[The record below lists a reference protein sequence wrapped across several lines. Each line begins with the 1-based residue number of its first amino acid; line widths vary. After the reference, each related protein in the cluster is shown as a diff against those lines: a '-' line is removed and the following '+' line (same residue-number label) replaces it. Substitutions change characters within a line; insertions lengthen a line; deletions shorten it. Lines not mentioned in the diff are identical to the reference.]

1 MSDILDIDK
10 VKPGMVIVQITKQ
23 NGPVKIRKSGL
34 VTSQAMVQGLA
45 EMGVQQVEIDPDQTV
60 EIENNT
66 QYRTQTQALI
76 RGDRD
81 TSARALDHTL
91 SDQFNR
97 SLFLPTVQG
106 LPSLWKKNVR
116 QLMRFSLVIL
126 VGVGV
131 GFIVGAYPLW
141 WPTSSDAEVAS
152 NTMTTTGEEQQDPS
166 NLSQQ
171 AVDAGRDTALQSVTS
186 PASSSSNTVTGEMPT
201 MPVSPQTEGT
211 SLTSNKETAAPT
223 PEDDSEIE
231 GEILN
236 APPEDDVE
244 VSPELMARFNQAIAE
259 LDNTATDEKKE
270 TKVNVRDDMPRV
282 DQLPVRMLT
291 RLPSM
296 TFSAHM
302 YASEKSDRWVRVN
315 GKQLGEGD
323 WIGDKVQIV
332 KIEPQ
337 RVILNFEGKSFSM
350 AALTD
355 W

>member
-1 MSDILDIDK
+1 MSDILNIDK

-45 EMGVQQVEIDPDQTV
+45 EMGVQQVEIDPEQTV
-60 EIENNT
+60 EIET
-66 QYRTQTQALI
+66 KSQYRTQTQSLI

-116 QLMRFSLVIL
+116 QLMRFSVVIL

-131 GFIVGAYPLW
+131 GFIVGAYPSW
-141 WPTSSDAEVAS
+141 WPTSADAEVAS
-152 NTMTTTGEEQQDPS
+152 NTKVITDEEQQTPS
-166 NLSQQ
+166 QVSQQ
-171 AVDAGRDTALQSVTS
+171 PVDAEQDTGIQSVTS
-186 PASSSSNTVTGEMPT
+186 STSPSSNPVTEEMPT
-201 MPVSPQTEGT
+201 TPPSPQSGGT
-211 SLTSNKETAAPT
+211 SLANNNETSTPT
-223 PEDDSEIE
+223 QEEDSDIE

-270 TKVNVRDDMPRV
+270 TTVTVRDDMPRV